1 MLCWAGSLFVALAVG
16 YLQIELESRKTEAA
30 KHPVLEKST
39 RLLGIDMPPAT
50 RLSLYTAGDMSSL
63 TAAEFPHA
71 VSVYGISAAAL
82 TAGSEFDD
90 EAPWNNQHPTMLTA
104 LALVI
109 TGPRTLDGWT
119 CDAGGEPMRIV
130 LRNDARIKTL
140 WLCRLGEGNRAGD
153 SVIPAG
159 STLRRSTTTYGD
171 GLHDNDYWR
180 VDVAE
185 GFVFELD
192 RLSLRHPTLNLDR
205 QHRVLAF
212 DSTTWRAPHASATSP
227 TPPEPGFRP
236 SGAGFAKVSRRMGLY
251 TCTGPAGRQQV
262 GRHDRR
268 RHLGRAGTFGKAYVL
283 IRNRTH

>member
-1 MLCWAGSLFVALAVG
+1 
-16 YLQIELESRKTEAA
+16 
-30 KHPVLEKST
+30 
-39 RLLGIDMPPAT
+39 
-50 RLSLYTAGDMSSL
+50 
-63 TAAEFPHA
+63 
-71 VSVYGISAAAL
+71 
-82 TAGSEFDD
+82 
-90 EAPWNNQHPTMLTA
+90 MLTA

-227 TPPEPGFRP
+227 TRRNPGFVRP
-236 SGAGFAKVSRRMGLY
+236 ARASRKSRRMGLY

>member
-1 MLCWAGSLFVALAVG
+1 
-16 YLQIELESRKTEAA
+16 
-30 KHPVLEKST
+30 
-39 RLLGIDMPPAT
+39 
-50 RLSLYTAGDMSSL
+50 
-63 TAAEFPHA
+63 
-71 VSVYGISAAAL
+71 
-82 TAGSEFDD
+82 
-90 EAPWNNQHPTMLTA
+90 MLTA

-212 DSTTWRAPHASATSP
+212 DSTTLARAARVGDITYPAGTRVSSVRRGLRESIPAHGSLHLHRASRPSASRTARSP
-227 TPPEPGFRP
+227 TTPRSQAP
-236 SGAGFAKVSRRMGLY
+236 S
-251 TCTGPAGRQQV
+251 
-262 GRHDRR
+262 
-268 RHLGRAGTFGKAYVL
+268 GKAYVL